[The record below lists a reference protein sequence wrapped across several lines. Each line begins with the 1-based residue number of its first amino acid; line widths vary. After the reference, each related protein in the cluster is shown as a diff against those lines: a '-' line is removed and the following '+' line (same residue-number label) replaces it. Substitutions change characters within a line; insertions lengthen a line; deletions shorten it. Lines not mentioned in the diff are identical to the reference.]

1 MKKQPVFFLS
11 HGGGPCF
18 WIEMPPPFGPHGFD
32 DLRGYFEGLLA
43 SLPERPKAFV
53 VISGHWETQSFT
65 VSTNPAPGMLFD
77 YSGFPPHTYE
87 LCYPAKGDPVIANR
101 ITGLLAKADIS
112 HETDA
117 VRGFDHGVFVPML
130 IVDPDGEIP
139 VVMISIRK
147 DFDPAAH
154 IALGEA
160 LAPLRDEGVVIVGSG
175 NSYHNMM
182 SFRDG
187 ETRNSQ
193 VFDRWL
199 QDAVTQRDFA
209 ARKAALLQWE
219 QAPMAR
225 DAQPRE
231 DHLIPLMTVIG
242 AGGSDPA
249 IADFQGT
256 MGGKAIS
263 GFRIG

>member
-1 MKKQPVFFLS
+1 
-11 HGGGPCF
+11 
-18 WIEMPPPFGPHGFD
+18 MPPPFGPHAFD
-32 DLRGYFEGLLA
+32 DLRHYFEGLLA

-53 VISGHWETQSFT
+53 IITGHWETQNFT

-77 YSGFPPHTYE
+77 YSGFPPHTYQ
-87 LCYPAKGDPVIANR
+87 LSYPAKGEPVIAEQ
-101 ITGLLAKADIS
+101 ISKLLGVAGIS
-112 HETDA
+112 HESDA
-117 VRGFDHGVFVPML
+117 KRGFDHGVFVPML

-139 VVMISIRK
+139 VVMLSIRE

-187 ETRNSQ
+187 ETQNAQIFDAWLRN
-193 VFDRWL
+193 
-199 QDAVTQRDFA
+199 AVTQNDYA
-209 ARKAALLQWE
+209 ARKMALLQWE

-231 DHLIPLMTVIG
+231 DHLIPLMVVVG
-242 AGGSDPA
+242 AGGSDRA
-249 IADFQGT
+249 LTDYQGN